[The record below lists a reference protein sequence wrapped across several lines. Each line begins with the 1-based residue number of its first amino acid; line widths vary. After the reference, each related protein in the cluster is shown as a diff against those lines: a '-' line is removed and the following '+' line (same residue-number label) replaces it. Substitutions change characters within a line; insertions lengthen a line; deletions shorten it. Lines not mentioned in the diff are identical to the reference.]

1 MTHAAV
7 DAWESLLRAQITLM
21 KEFAVDFRGGPVT
34 MPEYDVLY
42 TLTGFPAGH
51 ARLRDVA
58 QNVRLSQ
65 PGLSRLV
72 ERMESDGLVQRM
84 RDPEDGRG
92 TLVGLTDKGRDLQRR
107 MGRIHARAIV
117 ARVGSSLEPHELT
130 ELERL
135 CTKLRLAG
143 AESEATETEA
153 ADAEGKPEPVDAE
166 EPEPVDGEAS
176 EPEPSEDVTADPE
189 PLAAR

>member
-1 MTHAAV
+1 MSHAAV

-42 TLTGFPAGH
+42 TLTGFPDGR

-58 QNVRLSQ
+58 HNVRLSQ

-72 ERMESDGLVQRM
+72 ERMESEGLVRRM

-92 TLVGLTDKGRDLQRR
+92 TIVGLTERGRDLQRR
-107 MGRIHARAIV
+107 MGRIHARAIA

-143 AESEATETEA
+143 AETEPADGPDA
-153 ADAEGKPEPVDAE
+153 A
-166 EPEPVDGEAS
+166 
-176 EPEPSEDVTADPE
+176 PSEDATTDAE
-189 PLAAR
+189 PLPLADRPPGIRSRPRTSVGENGPS